1 VGILNVN
8 NTGKIPIYLRMKRE
22 IKTKKKT
29 KGKYK
34 DLICDCPTIKEGA
47 SVLAN

>member
-22 IKTKKKT
+22 IKTKKKQKANT
-29 KGKYK
+29 K
-34 DLICDCPTIKEGA
+34 I
-47 SVLAN
+47 